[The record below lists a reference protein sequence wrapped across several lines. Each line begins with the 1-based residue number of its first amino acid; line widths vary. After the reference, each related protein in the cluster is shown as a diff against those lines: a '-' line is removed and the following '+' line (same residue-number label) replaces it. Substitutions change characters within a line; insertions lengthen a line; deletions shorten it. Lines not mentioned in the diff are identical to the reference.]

1 MLIGLVR
8 QGYVPWRGIKLG
20 ARLVRQVT
28 SIKITDLLQYY
39 ASLHTTSDIVAQSI

>member
-8 QGYVPWRGIKLG
+8 QDYVPCALLVRAVQKLG

-28 SIKITDLLQYY
+28 SYNYLSFIETAK
-39 ASLHTTSDIVAQSI
+39 